1 MSITSRIIP
10 HRTGACIVACTL
22 LRGATAAAA
31 ADVAYRFTDLGP
43 LDGRHSNAQAVNAA
57 GQVVG
62 QSSIEARLRHAT
74 LWPPGGDPVDLGTLG
89 GVSSWATGIN
99 DDGVVVGAASP
110 PMAGVTHAARWENG
124 VATDLGT
131 LGGQDSYATA
141 INAAGVIAG
150 YSAAPDGYDHAVRWE
165 GGVPIDL
172 GTGHALAINDAGVVV
187 GAGRHGH
194 ATRWYAGKARDL
206 GLLGGISSEARG
218 INNAGVIVG
227 SSTTEG
233 NTTTHAVRWHRGTIT
248 DLGTL
253 GGAASFAF
261 GINDAGQIV
270 GASQRPFDTSGQYH
284 ATLWQE
290 GKVIDLNRRLDP
302 ATREAGWVLKWAM
315 GINRHGAIVG
325 IARNRRLGI
334 FQHAFL
340 LTPIAAPTP

>member
-1 MSITSRIIP
+1 MWITSRITG
-10 HRTGACIVACTL
+10 RCTGACIVAGAL
-22 LRGATAAAA
+22 LLLATAAAA
-31 ADVAYRFTDLGP
+31 ADIVYRFADLGP
-43 LDGRHSNAQAVNAA
+43 LGGRHSTAQAVNAA

-62 QSSIEARLRHAT
+62 QSSVEARLRHAT

-89 GVSSWATGIN
+89 GVSSWASGIN
-99 DDGVVVGAASP
+99 DAGVIVGAASP

-141 INAAGVIAG
+141 INSAGVIAG
-150 YSAAPDGYDHAVRWE
+150 YSQAPDGVDHAVRWE

-172 GTGHALAINDAGVVV
+172 GTGHALALNDAGVVV

-194 ATRWYAGKARDL
+194 ATRWFEGKARDL
-206 GLLGGISSEARG
+206 GVLGGIFSEARG

-233 NTTTHAVRWHRGTIT
+233 NAAIHAARWYRGTIT

-253 GGAASFAF
+253 GGDASFAF

-270 GASQRPFDTSGQYH
+270 GASQRLFDASGHYR
-284 ATLWQE
+284 ATLWQN

-302 ATREAGWVLKWAM
+302 AAREAGWVLKWAF

-325 IARNRRLGI
+325 IARNKVLGI
-334 FQHAFL
+334 HQHAFL
-340 LTPIAAPTP
+340 LTPTTDPTP